1 MDNFKKKIAKVVEKI
16 IGKKNIM
23 DNQNLSEI
31 GITSLNLLVL
41 LSNIEEE
48 FNIEIPE
55 DEMNLDNFATIINI
69 ENLLKKLLINKG

>member
-69 ENLLKKLLINKG
+69 ENLLKKLLIKNG

>member
-69 ENLLKKLLINKG
+69 ENLLKKLLIKKG

>member
-55 DEMNLDNFATIINI
+55 DKMNLDNFATIINI
-69 ENLLKKLLINKG
+69 ENLLKKLLIKKG

>member
-1 MDNFKKKIAKVVEKI
+1 
-16 IGKKNIM
+16 M

-69 ENLLKKLLINKG
+69 ENLLKKLLIKKG